1 MNLRDKQ
8 QARSEHGTGL
18 LLGFSAYVIWGIV
31 PIYWP
36 ELQPAGPVE
45 ILSHRILWSLIFLA
59 GLVVVQKKLGIIR
72 DLLTNRRTLA
82 LLTLASILI
91 AVNWGIFIWC
101 SVTGRLLDSSLG
113 YFINPLFS
121 VVLGVVFFSE
131 RLRRLQ
137 WFGLSIA
144 LAGVIYMSVVHG
156 KPPFISLSLAF
167 TFGLY
172 GYVKKLANV
181 PSIESLT
188 VETLILAPVALGYL
202 GYLSTQGTN
211 TFAQHGASH
220 MVWLASAGLVTA
232 IPLLMFGG
240 AAIRIPL
247 STLGLLQYIGPT
259 IQFFLGLYYFNENMP
274 VERFIGFVIT
284 WTAVTI
290 VSVDM
295 WRNRVRN
302 HVLVTEP
309 D

>member
-1 MNLRDKQ
+1 MDFKTRNSN
-8 QARSEHGTGL
+8 RSEHGTGL
-18 LLGFSAYVIWGIV
+18 LLGFAAYVIWGIV

-45 ILSHRILWSLIFLA
+45 ILSHRILWSLVFLA
-59 GLVVVQKKLGIIR
+59 GLVAFQKKIGLIWE
-72 DLLTNRRTLA
+72 LLTNKRTLG
-82 LLTLASILI
+82 LLTLASTLI

-121 VVLGVVFFSE
+121 VVLGVLFFNE
-131 RLRRLQ
+131 RLRKMQ

-156 KPPFISLSLAF
+156 NPPFISLSLAF

-172 GYVKKLANV
+172 GYIKKLANV
-181 PSIESLT
+181 PAIESLT

-202 GYLSTQGTN
+202 GYLSSRGEN
-211 TFAQHGASH
+211 TFAMHGTSH
-220 MVWLASAGLVTA
+220 MIWLASAGVVTA
-232 IPLLMFGG
+232 VPLLMFG
-240 AAIRIPL
+240 ASAIRIPL

-259 IQFFLGLYYFNENMP
+259 IQFFLGLYYFNEDMP

-290 VSVDM
+290 VTVDM

-302 HVLVTEP
+302 HVLVAEP

>member
-1 MNLRDKQ
+1 M
-8 QARSEHGTGL
+8 
-18 LLGFSAYVIWGIV
+18 
-31 PIYWP
+31 
-36 ELQPAGPVE
+36 
-45 ILSHRILWSLIFLA
+45 
-59 GLVVVQKKLGIIR
+59 
-72 DLLTNRRTLA
+72 
-82 LLTLASILI
+82 
-91 AVNWGIFIWC
+91 
-101 SVTGRLLDSSLG
+101 
-113 YFINPLFS
+113 
-121 VVLGVVFFSE
+121 LGVIFFNE
-131 RLRRLQ
+131 RLRTMQ

-144 LAGVIYMSVVHG
+144 LTGVIYMSAVHG

-181 PSIESLT
+181 PAIESLT

-202 GYLSTQGTN
+202 GYLSSRGDN
-211 TFAQHGASH
+211 TFAQHGSAH

-232 IPLLMFGG
+232 IPLLMFG
-240 AAIRIPL
+240 ASAIRIPL

-259 IQFFLGLYYFNENMP
+259 IQFFLGLYYFNEEMP

-290 VSVDM
+290 VTVDM